1 MLIEKSWF
9 ADINEIISTV
19 SLKLSNRFYLFPA
32 QKSFPIFVGDITQ
45 WQSFYAVQNKRNYRG
60 FEMSL
65 ESGKNLAGI
74 GSIFLVIPV
83 PFLSIVGIIMVLIGM
98 KKLSQ
103 AYNDESIWKNT
114 LYAVIFGII
123 GIVASG
129 LILVSLFFG
138 GIFAGAALGL
148 GGEAGFVGLILGLIL
163 FVVLAF
169 VFYLLEAIYI
179 RRAFDSLANRSG
191 VGLFRTGGLLL
202 LIGAI
207 LTIFIVGLFL
217 IFIAWILILVAFF
230 QIPTSQQTQMP
241 PPPPPMT

>member
-1 MLIEKSWF
+1 
-9 ADINEIISTV
+9 
-19 SLKLSNRFYLFPA
+19 
-32 QKSFPIFVGDITQ
+32 
-45 WQSFYAVQNKRNYRG
+45 
-60 FEMSL
+60 MSL

-83 PFLSIVGIIMVLIGM
+83 PFLSIVGIIMVLVGM
-98 KKLSQ
+98 KNLSK

-123 GIVASG
+123 GIIASG
-129 LILVSLFFG
+129 VTLVSLFFG
-138 GIFAGAALGL
+138 GIFASTALEVGDAT
-148 GGEAGFVGLILGLIL
+148 GVIGLIAGLIIFL
-163 FVVLAF
+163 VIAF

-179 RRAFDSLANRSG
+179 RRAFDSLANKSG

-230 QIPTSQQTQMP
+230 QIPTNSTTTQYQMP
-241 PPPPPMT
+241 PPPPVMT

>member
-1 MLIEKSWF
+1 
-9 ADINEIISTV
+9 
-19 SLKLSNRFYLFPA
+19 
-32 QKSFPIFVGDITQ
+32 
-45 WQSFYAVQNKRNYRG
+45 
-60 FEMSL
+60 MSL

-98 KKLSQ
+98 KNLSK

-129 LILVSLFFG
+129 VTLVSLFFG

-148 GGEAGFVGLILGLIL
+148 GDATGLVGLIAGLIIFL
-163 FVVLAF
+163 VVAF
-169 VFYLLEAIYI
+169 IFYLLEAIYI
-179 RRAFDSLANRSG
+179 RRAFDSLANKSG
-191 VGLFRTGGLLL
+191 VGLFRTGGMLL

-207 LTIFIVGLFL
+207 LTIVLVGLFL

-230 QIPTSQQTQMP
+230 QIPSSPQSQMP
-241 PPPPPMT
+241 PPPPPT

>member
-1 MLIEKSWF
+1 
-9 ADINEIISTV
+9 
-19 SLKLSNRFYLFPA
+19 
-32 QKSFPIFVGDITQ
+32 
-45 WQSFYAVQNKRNYRG
+45 
-60 FEMSL
+60 MSL

-83 PFLSIVGIIMVLIGM
+83 PFLSIVGIIMVLVGM
-98 KKLSQ
+98 KNLSK

-129 LILVSLFFG
+129 VTLVSLFFG

-148 GGEAGFVGLILGLIL
+148 GDATGLVGLIAGLIIFL
-163 FVVLAF
+163 VVAF
-169 VFYLLEAIYI
+169 IFYLLEAIYI
-179 RRAFDSLANRSG
+179 RRAFDSLANKSG
-191 VGLFRTGGLLL
+191 VGLFRTGGMLL

-207 LTIFIVGLFL
+207 LTIVLVGLFL

-230 QIPTSQQTQMP
+230 QIPSTSPQSQMP
-241 PPPPPMT
+241 PPPPPT

>member
-1 MLIEKSWF
+1 
-9 ADINEIISTV
+9 
-19 SLKLSNRFYLFPA
+19 
-32 QKSFPIFVGDITQ
+32 
-45 WQSFYAVQNKRNYRG
+45 
-60 FEMSL
+60 MSL

-98 KKLSQ
+98 RNLSQ

-123 GIVASG
+123 GIIGSG
-129 LILVSLFFG
+129 LALISLFFG
-138 GIFAGAALGL
+138 GIFTSTALGV
-148 GGEAGFVGLILGLIL
+148 GDTAGIVGLMAGLIL
-163 FVVLAF
+163 FLGIAF
-169 VFYLLEAIYI
+169 VFYLLEAIFI
-179 RRAFDSLANRSG
+179 RRAFNSLANKSG

-230 QIPTSQQTQMP
+230 QIPTNSTSAQYQVP
-241 PPPPPMT
+241 PPPPVMS

>member
-1 MLIEKSWF
+1 
-9 ADINEIISTV
+9 
-19 SLKLSNRFYLFPA
+19 
-32 QKSFPIFVGDITQ
+32 
-45 WQSFYAVQNKRNYRG
+45 
-60 FEMSL
+60 MSL

-98 KKLSQ
+98 KNLSK

-123 GIVASG
+123 GIVASS
-129 LILVSLFFG
+129 LTLVSLFFG
-138 GIFAGAALGL
+138 GIFTSAALGV
-148 GGEAGFVGLILGLIL
+148 GDATGIAGFFAGLIIFL
-163 FVVLAF
+163 VVAF
-169 VFYLLEAIYI
+169 IFYLLEAIYI
-179 RRAFDSLANRSG
+179 RRAFNSLANKSG

-230 QIPTSQQTQMP
+230 QIPTYSTSPQSQIP
-241 PPPPPMT
+241 PPPPAMT

>member
-1 MLIEKSWF
+1 
-9 ADINEIISTV
+9 
-19 SLKLSNRFYLFPA
+19 
-32 QKSFPIFVGDITQ
+32 
-45 WQSFYAVQNKRNYRG
+45 
-60 FEMSL
+60 MSL

-83 PFLSIVGIIMVLIGM
+83 PFLSIVGIIMVLVGM
-98 KKLSQ
+98 KNLSK

-129 LILVSLFFG
+129 VTLVSLFFG
-138 GIFAGAALGL
+138 GIFAGAALELGDATGL
-148 GGEAGFVGLILGLIL
+148 VGLIAGLIIFL
-163 FVVLAF
+163 VVAF
-169 VFYLLEAIYI
+169 IFYLLEAIYI
-179 RRAFDSLANRSG
+179 RRAFDTLANRSG

-207 LTIFIVGLFL
+207 LTIVLVGLFL

-230 QIPTSQQTQMP
+230 QIPTSSQSQMP
-241 PPPPPMT
+241 PPPPPT